1 MTIRRI
7 VHVAAALLVLVVP
20 ARLASADEVTD
31 WNRTLFRAA
40 LVAGSSPLV
49 MTRNTAIV
57 EAAVF
62 DAVNGIERRYTPVHV
77 PATGPAGASL
87 RAAAMQAAYVALSKL
102 YGATTSLQLMFD
114 ARRAASFADISARE
128 SAASVAA
135 GIAWGDSVAN
145 QIWAWRLTDGIAL
158 PPSPWLGNTAPGQWR
173 QTPNDPLPGT
183 SAPGAGYP
191 QFVGMTPWA
200 IASPSA
206 FRAPDPPA
214 LTSARYTRDF
224 NEVKAMGSQTS
235 ATRSADQTIFALVW
249 ASGTASY
256 LWNHAALDLL
266 DGRGRGGDGDRDEA
280 EEHARNGR
288 HGLLEHARIL
298 GAMDVAMADAAI
310 GCWDT
315 KYLYNLWRPI
325 TGIRFAADD
334 GNPATIADTGWT
346 PLLST
351 PAHPSYTSGH
361 SCVSAAAA
369 GILAHEFGEH
379 TRFTIESDQMA
390 GVVRSFTTFN
400 AALEEVKD
408 ARVFGGIHWRFDCD
422 RGQAIGA
429 AVASYILDNSFQ
441 RVR

>member
-1 MTIRRI
+1 MNTRRI
-7 VHVAAALLVLVVP
+7 LRVAAALFVLVAP
-20 ARLASADEVTD
+20 ARIASADEVTD
-31 WNRTLFRAA
+31 WNQTLFRAA
-40 LVAGSSPLV
+40 LIAASSPLV

-57 EAAVF
+57 QAAVY
-62 DAVNGIERRYTPVHV
+62 DAVNGIERRYTPIHV
-77 PATGPAGASL
+77 PAAGPSGASL
-87 RAAAMQAAYVALSKL
+87 RAAAMQAAYVTLSKM
-102 YGATTSLQLMFD
+102 YPASQLMFD
-114 ARRAASFADISARE
+114 AHRTASFADISARE
-128 SAASVAA
+128 NAASVAA

-158 PPSPWLGNTAPGQWR
+158 PPSPWLGNTATGQWR

-224 NEVKAMGSQTS
+224 NEVKMMGSQTS
-235 ATRSADQTIFALVW
+235 ATRTADQTIFALVW

-256 LWNHAALDLL
+256 LWNNAAIQLL
-266 DGRGRGGDGDRDEA
+266 DGRGRDGDSEA
-280 EEHARNGR
+280 EDHARNGR
-288 HGLLEHARIL
+288 RGLLEHARIL
-298 GAMDVAMADAAI
+298 AAMDVAMADAAI

-315 KYLYNLWRPI
+315 KYVFNLWRPI
-325 TGIRFAADD
+325 TGIRLAADD
-334 GNPATIADTGWT
+334 GNAATMADPGWT

-379 TRFTIESDQMA
+379 ARFTIESDQMP
-390 GVVRSFTTFN
+390 GVARSFSTFN

-408 ARVFGGIHWRFDCD
+408 ARVFAGIHWRFDCE

>member
-7 VHVAAALLVLVVP
+7 AHVAAALLVVVVP

-57 EAAVF
+57 QAAVF
-62 DAVNGIERRYTPVHV
+62 DAVNGIERRYTPIHV

-128 SAASVAA
+128 NAASVAA

-235 ATRSADQTIFALVW
+235 AARSADQTIFALVW

-256 LWNHAALDLL
+256 LWNHAALELL
-266 DGRGRGGDGDRDEA
+266 DGRGRDGDGDNEA

-288 HGLLEHARIL
+288 RGVLEHARIL
-298 GAMDVAMADAAI
+298 AAMDVAMADAAI

-334 GNPATIADTGWT
+334 GNAATMADTGWT

-369 GILAHEFGEH
+369 GVLAHEFGEH
-379 TRFTIESDQMA
+379 TRFTIESDQMP

-441 RVR
+441 RER

>member
-7 VHVAAALLVLVVP
+7 VRVTLALLVLVAP
-20 ARLASADEVTD
+20 ARTASADEVTD
-31 WNRTLFRAA
+31 WNEMLFRAA

-57 EAAVF
+57 QAAVY
-62 DAVNGIERRYTPVHV
+62 DAVNGIERRYTPIHV
-77 PATGPAGASL
+77 AATGPAGASL

-102 YGATTSLQLMFD
+102 YGATTSLQLMLD
-114 ARRAASFADISARE
+114 ARRAASFADISASE
-128 SAASVAA
+128 NAASVTA

-145 QIWAWRLTDGIAL
+145 QIWAWRLTDGIGL
-158 PPSPWLGNTAPGQWR
+158 PPSPWLGNTATGQWR

-206 FRAPDPPA
+206 FRAPAPPA

-224 NEVKAMGSQTS
+224 NEVKTMGSRTS
-235 ATRSADQTIFALVW
+235 VTRSADQTIFALVW

-256 LWNHAALDLL
+256 LWNHAALELL
-266 DGRGRGGDGDRDEA
+266 DGRGRDGDNEA

-288 HGLLEHARIL
+288 RGLLEHARIL

-325 TGIRFAADD
+325 TGIREAASD
-334 GNPATIADTGWT
+334 GNDATTADTGWT

-379 TRFTIESDQMA
+379 TRFTIESDQMP

-408 ARVFGGIHWRFDCD
+408 ARVFAGIHWRFDCD
-422 RGQAIGA
+422 FGQAIGE
-429 AVASYILDNSFQ
+429 AVARYILDNSFQ

>member
-1 MTIRRI
+1 MNTRRI
-7 VHVAAALLVLVVP
+7 LRVAAALFVLVAP
-20 ARLASADEVTD
+20 ARIASADEVTD
-31 WNRTLFRAA
+31 WNQTLFRAA
-40 LVAGSSPLV
+40 LIAASSPLV

-57 EAAVF
+57 QAAVY
-62 DAVNGIERRYTPVHV
+62 DAVNGIERRYTPIHV
-77 PATGPAGASL
+77 PAAGPSGASL
-87 RAAAMQAAYVALSKL
+87 RAAAMQAAYVTLSKM
-102 YGATTSLQLMFD
+102 YPASQLMFD
-114 ARRAASFADISARE
+114 AHRTASFADISARE
-128 SAASVAA
+128 NAASVAA

-158 PPSPWLGNTAPGQWR
+158 PPSPWLGNTATGQWR

-224 NEVKAMGSQTS
+224 NEVKMMGSQTS
-235 ATRSADQTIFALVW
+235 ATRTADQTIFALVW

-256 LWNHAALDLL
+256 LWNNAAIQLL
-266 DGRGRGGDGDRDEA
+266 DGRGRDGDSEA
-280 EEHARNGR
+280 EDHARNGR
-288 HGLLEHARIL
+288 RGLLEHARIL
-298 GAMDVAMADAAI
+298 AAMDVAMADAAI

-315 KYLYNLWRPI
+315 KYVFNLWRPI
-325 TGIRFAADD
+325 TGIRSADD
-334 GNPATIADTGWT
+334 GNAATMADPGWT

-379 TRFTIESDQMA
+379 SRFTIESDQMP

-408 ARVFGGIHWRFDCD
+408 ARVFAGIHWRFDCD
-422 RGQAIGA
+422 FGQAIGE
-429 AVASYILDNSFQ
+429 AVARYILDNSFQ

>member
-1 MTIRRI
+1 MNTRRI
-7 VHVAAALLVLVVP
+7 LRVAAALFVLVAP
-20 ARLASADEVTD
+20 ARIASADEVTD
-31 WNRTLFRAA
+31 WNQTLFRAA
-40 LVAGSSPLV
+40 LIAASSPLV

-57 EAAVF
+57 QAAVY
-62 DAVNGIERRYTPVHV
+62 DAVNGIERRYTPIHV
-77 PATGPAGASL
+77 PAAGPSGASL
-87 RAAAMQAAYVALSKL
+87 RAAAMQAAYVTLSKM
-102 YGATTSLQLMFD
+102 YPASQLMFD
-114 ARRAASFADISARE
+114 AHRTASFADISARE
-128 SAASVAA
+128 NAASVAA

-158 PPSPWLGNTAPGQWR
+158 PPSPWLGNTATGQWR

-224 NEVKAMGSQTS
+224 NEVKMMGSQTS
-235 ATRSADQTIFALVW
+235 ATRTADQTIFALVW

-256 LWNHAALDLL
+256 LWNNAAIQLL
-266 DGRGRGGDGDRDEA
+266 DGRGRDGDSEA
-280 EEHARNGR
+280 EDHARNGR
-288 HGLLEHARIL
+288 RGLLEHARIL
-298 GAMDVAMADAAI
+298 AAMDVAMADAAI

-315 KYLYNLWRPI
+315 KYVFNLWRPI
-325 TGIRFAADD
+325 TGIRSAADD
-334 GNPATIADTGWT
+334 GNAATMADPGWT

-379 TRFTIESDQMA
+379 SRFTIESDQMP

-408 ARVFGGIHWRFDCD
+408 ARVFAGIHWRFDCD
-422 RGQAIGA
+422 FGQAIGE
-429 AVASYILDNSFQ
+429 AVARYILDNSFQ